1 METDVIIIGGGVAG
15 LFAGFWCAE
24 LGLRALVLEE
34 DGEIG
39 GTLRRVFNPIH
50 NHLGATAEN
59 GAELIRS
66 IARQIE
72 KSKMEIR
79 IGAKVRAVNLSEKKV
94 ELTDGSVL
102 TTKNLII
109 ASGTRR
115 RKLNVPGE
123 EEFAGRGILFSGAQD
138 PEAVRDLEAC
148 IVGGGDAAF
157 ENALILAEHARSVTI
172 VHHSDHF
179 RAREEFKEKVGSNPK
194 IKVIANAKVLE
205 FVGKDSLESVK
216 ISDVSTGEESNIS
229 AQAGLIRIGVEPS
242 TELFKGQLELDE
254 RGYISVN
261 SKCETSVEGVYAAGD
276 VANPDSTTVST
287 AAGTGATAA
296 HVILKKK
303 ISEV

>member
-15 LFAGFWCAE
+15 LSAGFWCAE
-24 LGLRALVLEE
+24 LGLRALVLE
-34 DGEIG
+34 GEAELG
-39 GTLRRVFNPIH
+39 GTLRRVFNPIQ
-50 NHLGATAEN
+50 NHLGVTAKN
-59 GAELIRS
+59 GEELIKS
-66 IARQIE
+66 MARQIE
-72 KSKMEIR
+72 NSRMEIR
-79 IGAKVRAVNLSEKKV
+79 TGAKVRAVNLSEKKV
-94 ELTDGSVL
+94 ELTDGEIL
-102 TTKNLII
+102 TAKNLII
-109 ASGTRR
+109 ATGTQR

-123 EEFAGRGILFSGAQD
+123 EEFAGRGIIFSGAQD
-138 PEAVRDLEAC
+138 PDAVKDLSVC

-179 RAREEFKEKVGSNPK
+179 RARKEFKEKVGSHPN

-205 FVGKDSLESVK
+205 FAGKDSLESVK
-216 ISDVSTGEESNIS
+216 ISHVSAGEVSNIS
-229 AQAGLIRIGVEPS
+229 AQAVLIRIGVEPN

-254 RGYISVN
+254 RGYMAVN

-296 HVILKKK
+296 NVILKKLF
-303 ISEV
+303 